1 MSIAHGSN
9 GYYLENAA
17 QETPEDVLIEL
28 IARFGQS
35 ILRAEENLQ
44 K

>member
-1 MSIAHGSN
+1 MRDYS
-9 GYYLENAA
+9 GYYGENA

-28 IARFGQS
+28 MARFGQS